1 MDNFEQFIVKSRY
14 CKWLPEQNRREEW
27 SETVSRFM
35 NYILNRFD
43 LNSNQEDLKNIWSS
57 IENREIFP
65 SMRALMTAGPAADV
79 DDVCLY
85 NCSYVAVNEIRS
97 FSDIM
102 YILCGGTGGGFSC
115 ESENTDLLPSI
126 PE

>member
-14 CKWLPEQNRREEW
+14 CKWLPERNRREEW

-43 LNSNQEDLKNIWSS
+43 LNSNQEDLKNIWSA
-57 IENREIFP
+57 IENRDIFP

-85 NCSYVAVNEIRS
+85 NCSFINSSY
-97 FSDIM
+97 FF
-102 YILCGGTGGGFSC
+102 YI
-115 ESENTDLLPSI
+115 
-126 PE
+126 